1 MLGNERLVINMKQN
15 VILLN
20 GPSSSGKST
29 LSIALQ
35 KSLEYETGKKYGI
48 ISIDNFLDMTIN
60 EVIYEDDVFEISP
73 KLCKAA
79 IDMALSQKNII
90 IDHVITSKRIFN
102 QLIKALEFC
111 DIYLISVTCP
121 LQELIRREQKRKNR
135 CLGSA
140 EASFQYLFP
149 QETYDLTIDTFE
161 TSIEECTLQIIKAL
175 QNEPNAVY
183 IVKNKIKAED

>member
-1 MLGNERLVINMKQN
+1 MRQT

-35 KSLEYETGKKYGI
+35 KALEDEAGEKYGI
-48 ISIDNFLDMTIN
+48 VSIDDFLDMTIN
-60 EVIYEDDVFEISP
+60 EATYEEDVFEISP
-73 KLCKAA
+73 KLCKTAV
-79 IDMALSQKNII
+79 DMTTLLQNII
-90 IDHVITSKRIFN
+90 VDHVITSKRIFK
-102 QLIKALEFC
+102 QLIEALKFC

-121 LQELIRREQKRKNR
+121 LHELIRRETMRENR

-140 EASFQYLFP
+140 EASLQYLFP
-149 QETYDLTIDTFE
+149 QETYDLTIDTFQ
-161 TSIEECTLQIIKAL
+161 TPLEECTSQIMKAL

-183 IVKNKIKAED
+183 VVKNKITAED

>member
-1 MLGNERLVINMKQN
+1 MKQT
-15 VILLN
+15 VLLLN

-29 LSIALQ
+29 LSIVLQ
-35 KSLEYETGKKYGI
+35 KTLEYETGERYGI
-48 ISIDNFLDMTIN
+48 ISIDDFLDMAIN
-60 EVIYEDDVFEISP
+60 KVMYEDDVFEISP
-73 KLCKAA
+73 KLCKVAV
-79 IDMALSQKNII
+79 DMVSSQKNII
-90 IDHVITSKRIFN
+90 IDHVITSKRIFK
-102 QLIKALEFC
+102 QLIEALEFC

-121 LQELIRREQKRKNR
+121 LQELIRREQQRKNR

-149 QETYDLTIDTFE
+149 QETYDLTIDTFK
-161 TSIEECTLQIIKAL
+161 TPIEECTLQVIKAL

>member
-1 MLGNERLVINMKQN
+1 MKQN

-29 LSIALQ
+29 LSMALQ
-35 KSLEYETGKKYGI
+35 KALQYETGEKYGI
-48 ISIDNFLDMTIN
+48 VSIDDFLDMTIN
-60 EVIYEDDVFEISP
+60 DAIYEEDVFKISS
-73 KLCKAA
+73 KLSGAA
-79 IDMALSQKNII
+79 VDMVSSQKNII
-90 IDHVITSKRIFN
+90 IDHVITSKRIFI

-111 DIYLISVTCP
+111 DIYLINVTCP

-140 EASFQYLFP
+140 EASLQYLFP
-149 QETYDLTIDTFE
+149 QETYDLTIDTFQN
-161 TSIEECTLQIIKAL
+161 SMEECTLQIIRVL

-183 IVKNKIKAED
+183 IVMNKIKAED

>member
-1 MLGNERLVINMKQN
+1 MKQN

-35 KSLEYETGKKYGI
+35 KSLEYKTGEKYGI
-48 ISIDNFLDMTIN
+48 ISIDDFLDMTIN

-73 KLCKAA
+73 KLCKTAV
-79 IDMALSQKNII
+79 DMASSQRNII
-90 IDHVITSKRIFN
+90 IDHVITSKRIFK
-102 QLIKALEFC
+102 QLIEGLEVY
-111 DIYLISVTCP
+111 DIYLICVTCP
-121 LQELIRREQKRKNR
+121 LQELIRREQQRKNR

-140 EASFQYLFP
+140 EASFKYLFP
-149 QETYDLTIDTFE
+149 QETYDLTIDTFQ
-161 TSIEECTLQIIKAL
+161 TPIEECTLQIIKAL

-183 IVKNKIKAED
+183 IVKNKIKGED